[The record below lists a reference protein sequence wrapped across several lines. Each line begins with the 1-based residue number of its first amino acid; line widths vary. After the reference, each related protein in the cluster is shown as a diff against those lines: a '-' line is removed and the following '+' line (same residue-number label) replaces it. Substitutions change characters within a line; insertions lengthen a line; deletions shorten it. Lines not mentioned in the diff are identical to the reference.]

1 MPQLIAQLRFNLL
14 FESQDEYNCS
24 ASSVD
29 WSTRGTERPAFGW
42 LCILV
47 SCMGIGP
54 YLTCMPVLWRL
65 SKNACYKMMFC
76 LAILDLGVLIGNIFG
91 GAVFIAGGMFCHAPN
106 LFYALSFLA
115 VGCFFSSC
123 CACLMIAI
131 NRFVE
136 LFNIRLLLSMYQ
148 GNRPWLLMTIPVMY
162 GTFAMLCTPFTQANS
177 EAHLF
182 LLDPMIHP
190 AGKYEYTNYM
200 LVANNFISPAFSS
213 SLYLIMI
220 LKIVAKRGT
229 MTSNDSVNR
238 AAIMLSIQCGVI
250 VIFHASTCLGYVG
263 LQFYPSDFLCYAM
276 QLSWI
281 IMHGLPPYVYFAFN
295 PSIRRGIIQDAL
307 PSQWMF
313 VSNTGAS
320 SSIRHFHPSSIAHNS
335 ATTVV

>member
-1 MPQLIAQLRFNLL
+1 MRNL
-14 FESQDEYNCS
+14 FS

-190 AGKYEYTNYM
+190 AGKYE
-200 LVANNFISPAFSS
+200 
-213 SLYLIMI
+213 
-220 LKIVAKRGT
+220 
-229 MTSNDSVNR
+229 
-238 AAIMLSIQCGVI
+238 LSIQCGVI

-335 ATTVV
+335 ATTVCNMEF